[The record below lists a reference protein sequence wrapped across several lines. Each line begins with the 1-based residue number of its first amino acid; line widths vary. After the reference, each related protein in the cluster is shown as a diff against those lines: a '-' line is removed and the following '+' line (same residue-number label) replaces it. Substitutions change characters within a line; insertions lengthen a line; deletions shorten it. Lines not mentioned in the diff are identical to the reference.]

1 MHVYLN
7 FNFRVTSRNFGD
19 IYDIEKFVSSLDGV
33 VKVVKTQPAEISAK
47 NLAVLRIPNRV
58 TEDYIF
64 ENIEPVFK
72 SKGNVRL
79 ATYFPSV
86 NMKKGESEPEERTS
100 VGCLAM
106 FETLELQPQVR
117 EVVDSMVNR
126 LKTLSR
132 KSDSEFVAVDVR
144 LDMLNHKG
152 CQGSKKCFGPQEI
165 ALFLKKLRFDKNSA
179 IYLTQSRWDSSLDS
193 VKDLFPKTYTK
204 VINNKLLM
212 NYLRTKYNTKY
223 NFFYFFYFNLQEGIM
238 PMEMK
243 EKFLGSD
250 SSEYEKV
257 IDFYVCAESDV
268 FVPAISGLFYANVV
282 GKRIGLGK
290 TQVLVPDDSAPA
302 SASAGKYI
310 SRYISKK
317 NHMAYSCFC

>member
-1 MHVYLN
+1 
-7 FNFRVTSRNFGD
+7 
-19 IYDIEKFVSSLDGV
+19 
-33 VKVVKTQPAEISAK
+33 
-47 NLAVLRIPNRV
+47 
-58 TEDYIF
+58 
-64 ENIEPVFK
+64 
-72 SKGNVRL
+72 
-79 ATYFPSV
+79 
-86 NMKKGESEPEERTS
+86 
-100 VGCLAM
+100 
-106 FETLELQPQVR
+106 
-117 EVVDSMVNR
+117 
-126 LKTLSR
+126 
-132 KSDSEFVAVDVR
+132 
-144 LDMLNHKG
+144 
-152 CQGSKKCFGPQEI
+152 
-165 ALFLKKLRFDKNSA
+165 
-179 IYLTQSRWDSSLDS
+179 
-193 VKDLFPKTYTK
+193 
-204 VINNKLLM
+204 
-212 NYLRTKYNTKY
+212 
-223 NFFYFFYFNLQEGIM
+223 M